1 MNHNFIKFSIF
12 IIGLSL
18 FSSCQKESVNT
29 NLTTQQLVYPKIK
42 NGRLQFEDLEHFKNY
57 MAAINEMPI
66 EEVEDMNK
74 NHGFKSLYASGKGAA
89 EPILPLRT
97 RGGFVADSYI
107 PDDQFAAVLN
117 ESHQLQVSTS
127 IYEANNSYSYMVLE
141 GSEDNILDFETALS
155 MGVVKPEDIPSDGQY
170 YYENLYV
177 YPTNLTLDIAEA
189 QLVGNPDG
197 LATRGLTPER
207 KIVYS
212 YFDNDWRLHA
222 EAWKVNYLI
231 YASIG
236 VESKCNKVANFF
248 SLWNYYVNKKINN
261 LSLAYDGVQTKEL
274 STQTCTSCPK
284 QILVSTQPV
293 SYSQSLPNVSSI
305 TNRLDWST
313 ATIPFS
319 NAKFGIASLKIT
331 GMKLTSRHSG
341 NKDGRVRNIT
351 MDIEIKP

>member
-197 LATRGLTPER
+197 LATDR
-207 KIVYS
+207 KSV
-212 YFDNDWRLHA
+212 
-222 EAWKVNYLI
+222 V
-231 YASIG
+231 
-236 VESKCNKVANFF
+236 
-248 SLWNYYVNKKINN
+248 
-261 LSLAYDGVQTKEL
+261 
-274 STQTCTSCPK
+274 
-284 QILVSTQPV
+284 
-293 SYSQSLPNVSSI
+293 
-305 TNRLDWST
+305 
-313 ATIPFS
+313 
-319 NAKFGIASLKIT
+319 
-331 GMKLTSRHSG
+331 
-341 NKDGRVRNIT
+341 
-351 MDIEIKP
+351 